1 MLTKFFAVVVIAIAA
16 ITITAGFTQQAALVL
31 RQENQDNHW
40 ERYGT
45 QTSGRYH
52 SGVWIASPNRSSYG
66 SFRGGGPG
74 AGK

>member
-1 MLTKFFAVVVIAIAA
+1 MFTKLFAAA
-16 ITITAGFTQQAALVL
+16 AVALAGITLYSAFTQQGAMVL

-40 ERYGT
+40 ARYDT
-45 QTSGRYH
+45 SPSGRYR
-52 SGVWIASPNRSSYG
+52 SGVWVASPDRATYG

>member
-1 MLTKFFAVVVIAIAA
+1 MLTKLFAVAVVAIAA
-16 ITITAGFTQQAALVL
+16 ITLTAGFTQQAALVL

-40 ERYGT
+40 ERHGT
-45 QTSGRYH
+45 QASGTYR
-52 SGVWIASPNRSSYG
+52 SGVWVASPVRSSYG

>member
-1 MLTKFFAVVVIAIAA
+1 MLTKLFAAAAVAIAA
-16 ITITAGFTQQAALVL
+16 ITLTAGFTQQAALVL

-40 ERYGT
+40 PRHGT
-45 QTSGRYH
+45 TTAGTYR
-52 SGVWIASPNRSSYG
+52 SGVWVASPTRRSYG